1 MLVVARHCKI
11 PFFPPNAHRC
21 QFTFFVRKIYGS
33 RLFEDIRAEGTLCV
47 PAAFLRNGGSL
58 HFPAADWFT
67 GGTQRNRTD
76 ATPFSVWFAAGK
88 RRASTYNSSLN
99 DGTKCGR
106 QCCFVILQRVG
117 RRTQQTHTLRRAF
130 WDEGKY
136 FFHNLQI
143 QKSCAILTLVSIC

>member
-1 MLVVARHCKI
+1 MLVVARHCKA

-21 QFTFFVRKIYGS
+21 QFTFFVRKIS
-33 RLFEDIRAEGTLCV
+33 RLFTDVRAAGTLCV
-47 PAAFLRNGGSL
+47 PAVFLRNEVSAAFSGGGL
-58 HFPAADWFT
+58 FY
-67 GGTQRNRTD
+67 
-76 ATPFSVWFAAGK
+76 
-88 RRASTYNSSLN
+88 RRDIKKTYGYNSFFRMVFRWENEGEHLHLSLN
-99 DGTKCGR
+99 DGTKYGR